1 MKTKVRKML
10 TEVLPAVDF
19 DSDFLFTE
27 LDSLGVATILM
38 VLCNEFGIQL
48 GVEDVTPKNFK
59 SLDSLVALIERKLNN

>member
-1 MKTKVRKML
+1 ML

>member
-1 MKTKVRKML
+1 MKTKVRKLL